1 MGRILALDYGSKKI
15 GVAISDPMKIIAK
28 PLQIII
34 NTKIENII
42 DELNV
47 LIEKFN
53 VEMILVGMP
62 ITMKN
67 TYSDQ
72 TNKVVQFIKHLKNK
86 LNIDINSYDER
97 LTSKMAEKS
106 LILQGIKTGHN
117 KHEIDKAA
125 AAIFLQNYLDDPT
138 K

>member
-1 MGRILALDYGSKKI
+1 MGRILALDHGNKRI

-34 NTKIENII
+34 NSNYDNILN
-42 DELNV
+42 ELNN
-47 LIEKFN
+47 LIEEFDI
-53 VEMILVGMP
+53 EMILVGLP

-67 TYSDQ
+67 TYSEQ
-72 TNKVVQFIKHLKNK
+72 TKKVVDFINYLKNN
-86 LNIDINSYDER
+86 LSINIKAYDER
-97 LTSKMAEKS
+97 LTSKMAIKS
-106 LILQGIKTGHN
+106 LVIQGVKTGHN
-117 KHEIDKAA
+117 KQEIDKTA

>member
-1 MGRILALDYGSKKI
+1 MGRILALDHGDKKI

-34 NTKIENII
+34 NSSY
-42 DELNV
+42 DRVLSELND
-47 LIEKFN
+47 LIREFDI
-53 VEMILVGMP
+53 EMIVVGLP

-67 TYSDQ
+67 TASEQ
-72 TNKVVQFIKHLKNK
+72 TKKVIKFIDYLKEN
-86 LNIDINSYDER
+86 LSINIQPYDER
-97 LTSKMAEKS
+97 LTSKMATKA
-106 LILQGIKTGHN
+106 LVMQGIKTGHN
-117 KHEIDKAA
+117 KQEIDKTS

>member
-1 MGRILALDYGSKKI
+1 LGRILALDHGDKKI

-34 NTKIENII
+34 NSSYDRILS
-42 DELNV
+42 ELND
-47 LIEKFN
+47 LIREFDI
-53 VEMILVGMP
+53 EMIVVGLP

-67 TYSDQ
+67 TTSEQ
-72 TNKVVQFIKHLKNK
+72 TKKVIEFIDYLKEN
-86 LNIDINSYDER
+86 LSINIQTYDER
-97 LTSKMAEKS
+97 LTSKMAIKA
-106 LILQGIKTGHN
+106 LVMQGIKTGHN
-117 KHEIDKAA
+117 KQEIDKTS